1 MTTPL
6 ELVQAAQKFV
16 RQQIDLG
23 EHEFP
28 CKRAPLYAFYDAI
41 KDCQRCP
48 LGKIRTHLVFG
59 GGNPYADVMF
69 IGEAPGRDEDLQG
82 APFVG
87 RSGQLLDKII
97 QAIQFTR
104 EQVYIANILKCRP
117 PNNRDP
123 EPEEIAQCEPHLI
136 RQIEL
141 IQPKIICALGRIAGQ
156 TLLKT
161 SESLGDLRE
170 KVHRYHGVK
179 LLVTYHPAALL
190 RNPQWKR
197 PAWED
202 MKRLRREYDGME
214 L

>member
-6 ELVQAAQKFV
+6 ELVQAAHKFV

-28 CKRAPLYAFYDAI
+28 CRRAPLDAFYDSI

-48 LGKIRTHLVFG
+48 LGKLRTHLVFG
-59 GGNPYADVMF
+59 AGNPQADVMF
-69 IGEAPGRDEDLQG
+69 IGEAPGREEDLQG
-82 APFVG
+82 KPFVG
-87 RSGQLLDKII
+87 RAGQLLDKII

-117 PNNRDP
+117 PDNRDP
-123 EPEEIAQCEPHLI
+123 EPEEIERCEPHLI

-141 IQPKIICALGRIAGQ
+141 IQPRIICALGRIAGQ

-161 SESLGDLRE
+161 SESLGNLRE
-170 KVHRYHGVK
+170 KVHQYHGVK
-179 LLVTYHPAALL
+179 LIVTYHPA
-190 RNPQWKR
+190 
-197 PAWED
+197 
-202 MKRLRREYDGME
+202 
-214 L
+214 

>member
-1 MTTPL
+1 
-6 ELVQAAQKFV
+6 
-16 RQQIDLG
+16 
-23 EHEFP
+23 
-28 CKRAPLYAFYDAI
+28 
-41 KDCQRCP
+41 
-48 LGKIRTHLVFG
+48 
-59 GGNPYADVMF
+59 
-69 IGEAPGRDEDLQG
+69 LQG
-82 APFVG
+82 KPFVG
-87 RSGQLLDKII
+87 RAGQLLDKII
-97 QAIQFTR
+97 QAIHFTR

-123 EPEEIAQCEPHLI
+123 EPEEIAQCEPHLV

-161 SESLGDLRE
+161 SESLGRLRE
-170 KVHRYHGVK
+170 KVHRYHSVK
-179 LLVTYHPAALL
+179 LIVTYHPAALL

-202 MKRLRREYDGME
+202 MKRLRREYDGVE